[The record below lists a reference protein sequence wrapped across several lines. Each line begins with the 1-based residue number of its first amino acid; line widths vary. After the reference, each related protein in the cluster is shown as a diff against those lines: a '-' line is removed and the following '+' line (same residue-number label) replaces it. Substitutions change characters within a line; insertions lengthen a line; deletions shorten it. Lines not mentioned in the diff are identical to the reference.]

1 MTSVSTPS
9 SSEETAYAE
18 VIGDPIEHSR
28 SPLIHQYW
36 LDALAIA
43 ATYRRTLVRAEDM
56 ESHVAAA
63 RANPKWRGSNV
74 TMPLKRLA
82 LDLTEA
88 ATDRAVTA
96 GAANLLLIREG
107 KLFAANTDVG
117 AIATLVDR
125 QRDYGRRIDSVTLFG
140 SGGAARGALVAL
152 KLLGIDQVRIQA
164 RDMAAASK
172 LAVEFGLALGPRP
185 FTDRVDSDM
194 LINATPL
201 GMAGYECLNCD
212 LTLLPPEGLVFDM
225 VSNPADTPLIVAA
238 KARGLATVTGLDML
252 VEQAATSFKLMFG
265 TDAPRDRDAGL
276 WARLRP

>member
-1 MTSVSTPS
+1 MTSVPAPPTST
-9 SSEETAYAE
+9 AIGYAE

-36 LDALAIA
+36 LDALGIG
-43 ATYRRTLVRAEDM
+43 ATYRRHRVGAADM
-56 ESHVAAA
+56 EAYVAAV
-63 RANPKWRGSNV
+63 RSDPDWRGSNV

-82 LDLTEA
+82 LDLAEA

-96 GAANLLLIREG
+96 GAANLLLIRDG

-117 AIATLVDR
+117 AIATLVAAE
-125 QRDYGRRIDSVTLFG
+125 RDSGRRVGSVTLFG

-172 LAVEFGLALGPRP
+172 LRVEFGLGLAPRP
-185 FTDRVDSDM
+185 LTAAVDTDV

-201 GMAGYECLNCD
+201 GMAGYNCLNCD
-212 LTLLPPEGLVFDM
+212 LTSMPKEGLVFDM
-225 VSNPADTPLIVAA
+225 VSNPVDTPLILAA
-238 KARGLATVTGLDML
+238 KARGLGVVTGLDML
-252 VEQAATSFKLMFG
+252 VEQAATSFKLMF
-265 TDAPRDRDAGL
+265 DADPPRDRDPQL
-276 WARLRP
+276 WARLRS